1 MAVDLPTLAQHV
13 VGKTEDKLSDGE
25 RAIMT
30 DLLGWSTALVDR
42 YIGDSPIPEEIRHSA
57 VLRVAYFDHHSRTSR
72 RPADGGQL
80 QQPFRRDLPLNPLRA
95 SGAMSLLSPWKR
107 RGVGVSA

>member
-1 MAVDLPTLAQHV
+1 MAVTLAPLTLHV
-13 VGKTEDKLSDGE
+13 LGKPEEKLSDGE

-42 YIGDSPIPEEIRHSA
+42 YFGDSPILEEVKRSA

-95 SGAMSLLSPWKR
+95 SGAMALLSPWKR
-107 RGVGVSA
+107 RGVGVAS